1 MKNLNLLIVE
11 GNPQAENDNFK
22 NSGIP
27 THSESLKESLSYFT
41 KDLNIDVFNP
51 CSEKNFDKILP
62 QIKKYHGLIWGGSS
76 LNIYNDCIE
85 IRRQISFMKECFKN
99 IKKILSICWGMQVA
113 VTAAGGEVKKATN
126 GAHIGIANDIEINE
140 KGLKHP
146 LYKSKNKKFNS
157 PAFNFDEVV
166 KLPEGAVHLASN
178 KINKIQSIHF
188 KKGISDVWGLQY
200 HPEITYH
207 KMITLIKFRKE
218 KLINNRKCFN
228 NETEIQN
235 HINFIE
241 EEIKRS
247 AKDSRMLELKNWLNH
262 LKAA

>member
-11 GNPQAENDNFK
+11 GNLQEENDSFK
-22 NSGIP
+22 YSGIQ
-27 THSESLKESLSYFT
+27 THAESLKESLSYYT
-41 KDLNIDVFNP
+41 KDLDIEVFNP
-51 CSEKNFDKILP
+51 CSEKNFDRILP
-62 QIKKYHGLIWGGSS
+62 NLNKFDGLIWGGSS

-99 IKKILSICWGMQVA
+99 IKKILAICWGMQVA

-140 KGLKHP
+140 NGLKHP
-146 LYKSKNKKFNS
+146 LYKSKTKRFNS

-166 KLPEGAVHLASN
+166 TLPEGSIHLASN
-178 KINKIQSIHF
+178 KINKVQSIHF
-188 KKGISDVWGLQY
+188 KKEISDIWGLQY

-207 KMITLIKFRKE
+207 KMISLIKFRKE
-218 KLINNRKCFN
+218 KLINNRKCFKD
-228 NETEIQN
+228 EIEIQN
-235 HINFIE
+235 HIKFIE
-241 EEIKRS
+241 EEIKLS
-247 AKDSRMLELKNWLNH
+247 VKDSRMLELKNWLDY